1 MLKLSYRPLAFTS
14 YKAFFRWFY
23 MIFEENYFC
32 CYILLN
38 DQISFLVAFTSW
50 DIGKYAHCNCLITR
64 LWRHKFWNWPY
75 LSNQAIF
82 STWPKRS
89 FYMIIFKGLSWKQI
103 KQIFFERGESNFR
116 VLKSFKISTDCHK
129 KQVDLSN
136 GVLFWK
142 SLVPVFRSFYVLSF
156 GFKVKPLRK
165 RVFQC

>member
-14 YKAFFRWFY
+14 YKAFFRRFY
-23 MIFEENYFC
+23 IIFEEKYFS

-38 DQISFLVAFTSW
+38 DQISFLVAFTSC
-50 DIGKYAHCNCLITR
+50 DIGKYAYCNCLITR

-103 KQIFFERGESNFR
+103 KQIFFEIESPTLEYWNRSKFPLI
-116 VLKSFKISTDCHK
+116 VTKNKSTSPTECYFE
-129 KQVDLSN
+129 N
-136 GVLFWK
+136 
-142 SLVPVFRSFYVLSF
+142 P
-156 GFKVKPLRK
+156 
-165 RVFQC
+165 